1 MIGLRK
7 FAATAL
13 FPMLV
18 VSGCKVG
25 PNYKRPVVVTPD
37 QYRGVAPDL
46 SNQPGAQQPF
56 AEMQWETVFQD
67 ETLRGLI
74 KEALANNYDM
84 QIAAS
89 RIVQAQAVVGVTR
102 ANQLPNVSGS
112 AGIDYERNE
121 LALNGPT
128 VDSIGLQVNYI
139 VDFWGKYRRA
149 TEAAR
154 AQLLATTYAR
164 DVVQTTLISNV
175 ATAYFQL
182 RQFDYQLDFAQKN
195 VVTDKEAVQL
205 NTIKFK
211 GGDSAITDVYQADL
225 LLQQAQAQAILSE
238 QQITQAENQ
247 ISILLGQNPGP
258 IARGLG
264 LVDQPHLAVVP
275 TGLPSAL
282 LERRPDVRQTE
293 ATLIAANANVG
304 VAKAAFFPQI
314 SLTGL
319 FGAQSTALTSFLQ
332 GPATVWSLG
341 GEVLQPLYAGG
352 AITSDYNLAWAQRN
366 EAELVYKQTVLNAF
380 GDVANSLVG
389 YNQARLYRMKIEEQ
403 TNTYRETADLANVRF
418 RGGVTSFLEVLVTQQ
433 QYFTSEQVLALAWNT
448 EMQNY
453 VQLYQA
459 LGGGWQP

>member
-1 MIGLRK
+1 MIGMRK
-7 FAATAL
+7 IAAS
-13 FPMLV
+13 MLV
-18 VSGCKVG
+18 FLITGCKVG
-25 PNYKRPVVVTPD
+25 PNYKRPVLATPD

-46 SNQPGAQQPF
+46 SNQPGTQPF

-67 ETLRGLI
+67 ETLRALI
-74 KEALANNYDM
+74 KEALTNNYDM

-89 RIVQAQAVVGVTR
+89 RILQAQAVVGITR
-102 ANQLPNVSGS
+102 ANQLPSVSGS
-112 AGIDYERNE
+112 GGVNYERN
-121 LALNGPT
+121 ASIPNGPT
-128 VDSIGLQVNYI
+128 LDNLGIQLNYL

-154 AQLLATTYAR
+154 AQLLSTTYAR
-164 DVVQTTLISNV
+164 DVVQTTLISAV

-182 RQFDYQLDFAQKN
+182 REFDYQLDFSQKD
-195 VVTDKEAVQL
+195 VATDKDAL
-205 NTIKFK
+205 RINTIKFK

-225 LLQQAQAQAILSE
+225 LLQQADAQVILS
-238 QQITQAENQ
+238 QQSIAQSENQ
-247 ISILLGQNPGP
+247 ISILLGRNPGP
-258 IARGLG
+258 INRGLA
-264 LVDQPHLAVVP
+264 LNDQPHLAVVP

-282 LERRPDVRQTE
+282 IERRPDVRQSE
-293 ATLIAANANVG
+293 ASLTAANANVG

-341 GEVLQPLYAGG
+341 GEALQPLYAGG
-352 AITSDYNLAWAQRN
+352 AIRSAYNLAWAQRN
-366 EAELVYKQTVLNAF
+366 EAELTYKQTVQNAF
-380 GDVANSLVG
+380 GDVADSLVG

-403 TNTYRETADLANVRF
+403 TNTYKETSSLASVRF
-418 RGGVTSFLEVLVTQQ
+418 NGGVTSFLEVLVTQQ
-433 QYFTSEQVLALAWNT
+433 QYFTSQVTLAQAWNA

>member
-1 MIGLRK
+1 MIGMRR
-7 FAATAL
+7 FAAII
-13 FPMLV
+13 LV
-18 VSGCKVG
+18 LLVTGCKVG
-25 PNYKRPVVVTPD
+25 PNYKRPVLATPE

-46 SNQPGAQQPF
+46 SNQPGTQPF

-67 ETLRGLI
+67 ETLRALI
-74 KEALANNYDM
+74 REALANNYDM

-89 RIVQAQAVVGVTR
+89 RILQAQAVVGITR
-102 ANQLPNVSGS
+102 ANQLPSVAGSG
-112 AGIDYERNE
+112 GVNYQRN
-121 LALNGPT
+121 ALVPNGPT
-128 VDSIGLQVNYI
+128 VDSLAIQLNYI

-154 AQLLATTYAR
+154 AQLLATTYGR
-164 DVVQTTLISNV
+164 YIVQTTLISDV

-182 RQFDYQLDFAQKN
+182 RQFDYQLDFSQKD
-195 VVTDKEAVQL
+195 VATDNDAVRL
-205 NTIKFK
+205 NTIKYK
-211 GGDSAITDVYQADL
+211 GGDSAITDVYQAEL
-225 LLQQAQAQAILSE
+225 LLQQAEAQVILS
-238 QQITQAENQ
+238 QQFIAQSENQ
-247 ISILLGQNPGP
+247 ISVLLGRNPGP
-258 IARGLG
+258 IARGFRLNN
-264 LVDQPHLAVVP
+264 QPHMDVVP

-282 LERRPDVRQTE
+282 IERRPDVRQSE
-293 ATLIAANANVG
+293 AALMAANANVG

-341 GEVLQPLYAGG
+341 AEVLQPLYAGG
-352 AITSDYNLAWAQRN
+352 AIRSAYDLAWAQRT
-366 EAELVYKQTVLNAF
+366 EAELNYKQTVQIAF

-403 TNTYRETADLANVRF
+403 TNTYQETANLANVRF
-418 RGGVTSFLEVLVTQQ
+418 AGGVTSFLEVLVTQQ
-433 QYFTSEQVLALAWNT
+433 QYFTSQVALAVAWNA

>member
-1 MIGLRK
+1 MIGTRRFGAIMWVLLM
-7 FAATAL
+7 T
-13 FPMLV
+13 
-18 VSGCKVG
+18 GCKVG
-25 PNYKRPVVVTPD
+25 PNYKRPVLATPD

-46 SNQPGAQQPF
+46 SNQQGTQPF

-67 ETLRGLI
+67 ETLRALI

-89 RIVQAQAVVGVTR
+89 RILQAQAVVGVTR

-112 AGIDYERNE
+112 GGVNYLRN
-121 LALNGPT
+121 AIVPNGPT
-128 VDSIGLQVNYI
+128 LDSLSIQANYI

-154 AQLLATTYAR
+154 AQLLATTYGR
-164 DVVQTTLISNV
+164 DIVQTTLISDV
-175 ATAYFQL
+175 AIAYFQM
-182 RQFDYQLDFAQKN
+182 RQFDYQLDFSQRDVAN
-195 VVTDKEAVQL
+195 DTDAVRL

-211 GGDSAITDVYQADL
+211 GGDSAITDVYQAEL
-225 LLQQAQAQAILSE
+225 LLQQAQAQVILSQQFME
-238 QQITQAENQ
+238 QSENQ
-247 ISILLGQNPGP
+247 ISILLGRNPGP
-258 IARGLG
+258 IPRGFTLNN
-264 LVDQPHLAVVP
+264 QPHMAVVP

-282 LERRPDVRQTE
+282 IERRPDVRQSE
-293 ATLIAANANVG
+293 AALMAANANVG

-319 FGAQSTALTSFLQ
+319 FGATSTSLTSFLQ

-341 GEVLQPLYAGG
+341 GQVLQPLYAGG
-352 AITSDYNLAWAQRN
+352 AIRSAYDLAWAQRN
-366 EAELVYKQTVLNAF
+366 EAELTYKQTVQIAF

-403 TNTYRETADLANVRF
+403 TNTYQATANLANVRF
-418 RGGVTSFLEVLVTQQ
+418 AGGVTSFLEVLVTQQ
-433 QYFTSEQVLALAWNT
+433 QYFTSQVTLAAAWNA

>member
-1 MIGLRK
+1 MIDMRK
-7 FAATAL
+7 FAAIG
-13 FPMLV
+13 LV
-18 VSGCKVG
+18 LLMSGCKVG
-25 PNYKRPVVVTPD
+25 PNYKRPVAVTPD

-46 SNQPGAQQPF
+46 SSQASTQPF

-67 ETLRGLI
+67 ETLRALI
-74 KEALANNYDM
+74 KEALTNNYDM

-89 RIVQAQAVVGVTR
+89 RIMQAQAIVGETR
-102 ANQLPNVSGS
+102 ANQLPNLSGS
-112 AGIDYERNE
+112 GGVDYQRN
-121 LALNGPT
+121 AIVPNGPT
-128 VDSIGLQVNYI
+128 INSLGIQLSYI

-164 DVVQTTLISNV
+164 GVVQTTLISDV
-175 ATAYFQL
+175 ASAYFQL
-182 RQFDYQLDFAQKN
+182 RQFDYQLDFSQRS
-195 VVTDKEAVQL
+195 VVADQDVVRI
-205 NTIKFK
+205 NTIKYK
-211 GGDSAITDVYQADL
+211 GGDSAISDVYQANL
-225 LLQQAQAQAILSE
+225 LLQQAESQVILS
-238 QQITQAENQ
+238 QQSIAQTENQ
-247 ISILLGQNPGP
+247 ISILLGRNPGP
-258 IARGLG
+258 IARGLS

-282 LERRPDVRQTE
+282 LERRPDVRQNE

-314 SLTGL
+314 SLTGQ
-319 FGAQSTALTSFLQ
+319 FGAQSTALSSFLQ
-332 GPATVWSLG
+332 GPATVWSLA

-352 AITSDYNLAWAQRN
+352 AIRSAYDLAWAQRG
-366 EAELVYKQTVLNAF
+366 EAELTYRQTVQNAF

-389 YNQARLYRMKIEEQ
+389 YNQARLFREKIQEQ
-403 TNTYRETADLANVRF
+403 TDTYQETARLANVRF
-418 RGGVTSFLEVLVTQQ
+418 TGGYTSFLEVLVTQQ
-433 QYFTSEQVLALAWNT
+433 QYFTSELTLAQAWSM

>member
-1 MIGLRK
+1 MIGIRP
-7 FAATAL
+7 FAAL
-13 FPMLV
+13 MLV
-18 VSGCKVG
+18 PLMAGCKVG
-25 PNYKRPVVVTPD
+25 PNYKRPIVTTPD

-46 SNQPGAQQPF
+46 SNQTGTQPF
-56 AEMQWETVFQD
+56 AEMQWDMVFQD
-67 ETLRGLI
+67 ETLRALI

-89 RIVQAQAVVGVTR
+89 RILQAQAVVGITR

-112 AGIDYERNE
+112 GGVNYQRN
-121 LALNGPT
+121 AIIPNGPT
-128 VDSIGLQVNYI
+128 LDSLGIQLNYI

-164 DVVQTTLISNV
+164 YVVQTTLISDV
-175 ATAYFQL
+175 AVAYFQL
-182 RQFDYQLDFAQKN
+182 RQFDDQLDYAQKN
-195 VVTDKEAVQL
+195 VVADNDILRL
-205 NTIKFK
+205 NTIKYR
-211 GGDSAITDVYQADL
+211 GGDSAITDVYQANL
-225 LLQQAQAQAILSE
+225 LLQQSQAQVISS
-238 QQITQAENQ
+238 QQSIAQSENQ
-247 ISILLGQNPGP
+247 ISILLGRNPGP
-258 IARGLG
+258 IIRGLT
-264 LVDQPHLAVVP
+264 LIDQPHLATVP

-282 LERRPDVRQTE
+282 LERRPDVRQSEE
-293 ATLIAANANVG
+293 ALVAANANVG

-314 SLTGL
+314 SLTGQ

-352 AITSDYNLAWAQRN
+352 AITSAYNLAWAQRT
-366 EAELVYKQTVLNAF
+366 ETELIYKQTVLNAF

-389 YNQARLYRMKIEEQ
+389 YNQARLFRMKIEEQ
-403 TNTYRETADLANVRF
+403 TNTYEETARLANVRF
-418 RGGVTSFLEVLVTQQ
+418 SGGVTSFLEVLVTQQ
-433 QYFTSEQVLALAWNT
+433 QYFTSELALAQAWNA

>member
-1 MIGLRK
+1 MTGMRK
-7 FAATAL
+7 IAASL
-13 FPMLV
+13 LV
-18 VSGCKVG
+18 FLITGCKVG
-25 PNYKRPVVVTPD
+25 PNYKRPVLSTPD

-46 SNQPGAQQPF
+46 SNQPGTQPF

-67 ETLRGLI
+67 EVLRALI

-89 RIVQAQAVVGVTR
+89 RILQAQAVVGITR
-102 ANQLPNVSGS
+102 ANQLPSASGS
-112 AGIDYERNE
+112 GGVNYERN
-121 LALNGPT
+121 ASIPNGPT
-128 VDSIGLQVNYI
+128 LDNLGIQLNYI
-139 VDFWGKYRRA
+139 LDFWGKYHRA

-154 AQLLATTYAR
+154 AQLLSTTYAR
-164 DVVQTTLISNV
+164 DVVQTTLISAV

-182 RQFDYQLDFAQKN
+182 REFDYQLEFSQKD
-195 VVTDKEAVQL
+195 VVTDNDAVRI

-225 LLQQAQAQAILSE
+225 LLQQAQAQVILS
-238 QQITQAENQ
+238 QQSIAQSENQ
-247 ISILLGQNPGP
+247 ISILLGRNPGP
-258 IARGLG
+258 IARGLA
-264 LVDQPHLAVVP
+264 LNDQPHLAVVP

-282 LERRPDVRQTE
+282 IERRPDVRESE
-293 ATLIAANANVG
+293 ATLMAANANVG

-319 FGAQSTALTSFLQ
+319 FGVQSTALTSFLQ
-332 GPATVWSLG
+332 GPATVWSVG

-352 AITSDYNLAWAQRN
+352 AIRSAYDLAWAQRN
-366 EAELVYKQTVLNAF
+366 EAELAYEQTVQNAF

-403 TNTYRETADLANVRF
+403 TNTYRETSSLASVRF
-418 RGGVTSFLEVLVTQQ
+418 NGGVTSFLEVLVTQQ
-433 QYFTSEQVLALAWNT
+433 QYFTSQVALAQAWDA

>member
-1 MIGLRK
+1 MIGMRR
-7 FAATAL
+7 FAAII
-13 FPMLV
+13 LV
-18 VSGCKVG
+18 LLVTGCKVG
-25 PNYKRPVVVTPD
+25 PNYKRPVLATPD

-46 SNQPGAQQPF
+46 SNQPGTQPF

-67 ETLRGLI
+67 ETLRALI
-74 KEALANNYDM
+74 REALANNYDM

-89 RIVQAQAVVGVTR
+89 RILQAQAVVGITR
-102 ANQLPNVSGS
+102 ANQLPSVAGSG
-112 AGIDYERNE
+112 GINYQRN
-121 LALNGPT
+121 ALVPNGPT
-128 VDSIGLQVNYI
+128 VDSVGIQLNYI

-154 AQLLATTYAR
+154 AQLLATTYGR
-164 DVVQTTLISNV
+164 YIVQTTLISDV

-182 RQFDYQLDFAQKN
+182 RQFDYQLDFSQKD
-195 VVTDKEAVQL
+195 VATDNDAVRL
-205 NTIKFK
+205 NTIKYK
-211 GGDSAITDVYQADL
+211 GGDSAITDVYQAEL
-225 LLQQAQAQAILSE
+225 LLQQAEAQVILS
-238 QQITQAENQ
+238 QQFIAQSENQ
-247 ISILLGQNPGP
+247 ISILLGRNPGP
-258 IARGLG
+258 IARGFRLNN
-264 LVDQPHLAVVP
+264 QPHMDVVP

-282 LERRPDVRQTE
+282 IERRPDVRQSE
-293 ATLIAANANVG
+293 AALMAANANVG

-341 GEVLQPLYAGG
+341 AEVLQPLYAGG
-352 AITSDYNLAWAQRN
+352 AIRSAYDLAWAQRT
-366 EAELVYKQTVLNAF
+366 EAELNYKQTVQIAF

-403 TNTYRETADLANVRF
+403 TNTYQETANLANVRF
-418 RGGVTSFLEVLVTQQ
+418 AGGVTSFLEVLVTQQ
-433 QYFTSEQVLALAWNT
+433 QYFTSQVALAVAWNA